1 MKFVEFQTVLS
12 AERLQR
18 YLIACSNDTKK
29 TMTLY
34 RLNLNLSQ
42 EVFTLLSC
50 FEVAVRNA
58 IDNILVQR
66 LGKDWL
72 RDAVMQGGIFDVP
85 GCRDSANII
94 RKAYRRLQRD
104 GCYTHSKLLAEM
116 EFGVWKYMFANPQY
130 RAVGRG
136 LLAIFPNKPRS
147 TAQCQYNNTFIF
159 NELDGI
165 NILRNRIAHH
175 EPICFALRQPAIGTS
190 YILNAYQKLHTL
202 FLWMGIDSHSL
213 LYGLDHVQQVCN
225 KINNL
230 DVKASSTTV

>member
-1 MKFVEFQTVLS
+1 MKYSEFQHILS
-12 AERLQR
+12 GERLQR
-18 YLIACSNDTKK
+18 YLLACDNNTRK

-58 IDNILVQR
+58 IDRILTER
-66 LGKDWL
+66 LGENWL
-72 RDAVMQGGIFDVP
+72 RDAVLDGGIFDVP
-85 GCRDSANII
+85 GCRDSAKII
-94 RKAYRRLQRD
+94 KKAYNRLMRD
-104 GCYTHSKLLAEM
+104 DSYSHPKLLAEM

-130 RAVGRG
+130 RAVGRT

-147 TAQCQYNNTFIF
+147 SAEVQYNNTFIF

-175 EPICFALRQPAIGTS
+175 EPICFARRQSEIGTS
-190 YILNAYQKLHTL
+190 YILNAYQTLHKL
-202 FLWMGIDSHSL
+202 FMWMGIDSHSL
-213 LYGLDHVQQVCN
+213 LYGLDHVLQVCL
-225 KINNL
+225 KINQL
-230 DVKASSTTV
+230 K

>member
-1 MKFVEFQTVLS
+1 MKFNEFQAIIST
-12 AERLQR
+12 ERLQR
-18 YLIACSNDTKK
+18 YLTACSGDTKK

-50 FEVAVRNA
+50 FEVAIRNS
-58 IDNILVQR
+58 IDAVLVAHF
-66 LGKDWL
+66 GNDWL
-72 RDAVMQGGIFDVP
+72 RDAVMPGGIFDIP
-85 GCRDSANII
+85 ACRDSANII
-94 RKAYRRLQRD
+94 RKAYTRLQRNNS
-104 GCYTHSKLLAEM
+104 YTHSKLLAEM

-130 RAVGRG
+130 RVTGRI
-136 LLAIFPNKPRS
+136 LLSIFPNKPRS
-147 TAQCQYNNTFIF
+147 TVQCQYNNTYMF

-190 YILNAYQKLHTL
+190 YILNAYQRLHTL

-213 LYGLDHVQQVCN
+213 LYGLDHVRQVC
-225 KINNL
+225 KRINQL
-230 DVKASSTTV
+230 

>member
-1 MKFVEFQTVLS
+1 MKFNDFQAIIS

-18 YLIACSNDTKK
+18 YLTACGGDTKK

-50 FEVAVRNA
+50 FEVAIRNS
-58 IDNILVQR
+58 IDAVLVAN
-66 LGKDWL
+66 LGCDWL
-72 RDAVMQGGIFDVP
+72 RDAVMPGGIFDIP
-85 GCRDSANII
+85 DCRDSAKII
-94 RKAYRRLQRD
+94 RKAYTRLQRNHS
-104 GCYTHSKLLAEM
+104 YTHSKLLAEM

-130 RAVGRG
+130 RVTGRV
-136 LLAIFPNKPRS
+136 LLSIFPNKPRS
-147 TAQCQYNNTFIF
+147 TAQCQYNNTYMF

-175 EPICFALRQPAIGTS
+175 EPICFALRQPSIGPS
-190 YILNAYQKLHTL
+190 YILIAYQQLHTL

-213 LYGLDHVQQVCN
+213 LYGLDHVQQVCR
-225 KINNL
+225 KINQL
-230 DVKASSTTV
+230 

>member
-1 MKFVEFQTVLS
+1 MKYSEFQHILS
-12 AERLQR
+12 GERLQR
-18 YLIACSNDTKK
+18 YLLACDNNTRK

-58 IDNILVQR
+58 IDRIMTER
-66 LGKDWL
+66 HGDDWL
-72 RDAVMQGGIFDVP
+72 RDAVIDGGIFDVP
-85 GCRDSANII
+85 GCRDSAKII
-94 RKAYRRLQRD
+94 KKAYNRLMRD
-104 GCYTHSKLLAEM
+104 GSYSHPKLLAEM

-130 RAVGRG
+130 RAVGRT

-147 TAQCQYNNTFIF
+147 SAEVQYNNTCIF

-175 EPICFALRQPAIGTS
+175 EPICFARRQSEIGTS
-190 YILNAYQKLHTL
+190 YILNAYQTLHKL
-202 FLWMGIDSHSL
+202 FMWMGIDSHSL
-213 LYGLDHVQQVCN
+213 LYGLDHVLQVCL
-225 KINNL
+225 KINQL
-230 DVKASSTTV
+230 K

>member
-1 MKFVEFQTVLS
+1 MKFAEIQTILS

-18 YLIACSNDTKK
+18 YLIACDGDTKK
-29 TMTLY
+29 AMTLY
-34 RLNLNLSQ
+34 RLNLKLSQ

-58 IDNILVQR
+58 IDDILIR
-66 LGKDWL
+66 HLGHDWL
-72 RDAVMQGGIFDVP
+72 RNAILPGGIFDIS

-94 RKAYRRLQRD
+94 NKAYRRLQRD
-104 GCYTHSKLLAEM
+104 NNYTHTKLLAEM

-130 RAVGRG
+130 RAVGRS
-136 LLAIFPNKPRS
+136 LLSIFPNKPRS
-147 TAQCQYNNTFIF
+147 TKQCQYNNAFMF

-165 NILRNRIAHH
+165 NVLRNRIAHH
-175 EPICFALRQPAIGTS
+175 EPICFALRQPIIDTS

-202 FLWMGIDSHSL
+202 FMWMGIDSHSL

-225 KINNL
+225 KINKL
-230 DVKASSTTV
+230 